1 MYIRSRFAIG
11 LIALSVPLVAGIAGY
26 MILEDWTLLEATYMT
41 VVTMTTVGFSE
52 VRPLSS
58 GGRIFTIFLMVG
70 GVGVMLYIL
79 TNVVQTIVQE
89 EVFRSFVRRRRMKTT
104 MARLSNHFILCGL
117 GRVGM
122 EVAQHFVAESVK
134 FIVVDP
140 RSQAI
145 ARAEDSGYLYVQGD
159 ATRDETLLS
168 AAVDRAHGL
177 VAATG
182 ADSDNVFIT
191 LTARGLNAELDIV
204 ARASESETQAKLMRA
219 GASRVVSPYSIG
231 GRRMALSATRPL
243 AVDLF
248 DSIFTTPKDNE
259 FRLAEVQVPED
270 SPLVGVTLD
279 QTCAGIGIHALAVK
293 RASGE
298 VIIGPAGDAVI
309 EPGDGLIL
317 VGDSSKLE
325 PLEGKPKG

>member
-1 MYIRSRFAIG
+1 
-11 LIALSVPLVAGIAGY
+11 
-26 MILEDWTLLEATYMT
+26 
-41 VVTMTTVGFSE
+41 
-52 VRPLSS
+52 
-58 GGRIFTIFLMVG
+58 
-70 GVGVMLYIL
+70 
-79 TNVVQTIVQE
+79 
-89 EVFRSFVRRRRMKTT
+89 MKAT
-104 MARLSNHFILCGL
+104 MARLSHHFILCGL

-140 RSQAI
+140 RTQAI
-145 ARAEDSGYLYVQGD
+145 ARAEDFGYLYVQGD
-159 ATRDETLLS
+159 ATRDETLIS
-168 AAVDRAHGL
+168 AAVDRAARGL

-191 LTARGLNAELDIV
+191 LTARGLNPELDIV

-219 GASRVVSPYSIG
+219 GASRVVSHYSIG
-231 GRRMALSATRPL
+231 GRRMALSATRLL

-259 FRLAEVQVPED
+259 FRLAEVHVPDD

-279 QTCAGIGIHALAVK
+279 QTCASIGIHAQAVK